1 MWGVPGNALID
12 FEEFLT
18 LIAVRSQHQHSA
30 AEIVEAFQLFDVEG
44 TGYVDIPRF
53 RAAMKELVRSGANAH
68 DMYSSPCGPRCAELL
83 SPHCV
88 RYDELNT
95 VLRRGWRMRSW
106 MGWWR
111 RPPTGTP
118 LPYSSTTTPS
128 SPKCCPCRPCREIV
142 APPPVY
148 RVCIRLYVVVWCR
161 AL

>member
-68 DMYSSPCGPRCAELL
+68 DMYASPCGPRCVELR
-83 SPHCV
+83 SPRCV
-88 RYDELNT
+88 RYDDLEH
-95 VLRRGWRMRSW
+95 G
-106 MGWWR
+106 
-111 RPPTGTP
+111 
-118 LPYSSTTTPS
+118 
-128 SPKCCPCRPCREIV
+128 
-142 APPPVY
+142 A
-148 RVCIRLYVVVWCR
+148 
-161 AL
+161 